1 MPWDFQLPTKVHFGR
16 GTLRK
21 VGTWTASLGA
31 RALLIG
37 YRDRSGLEE
46 AYQRAE
52 QSLAKAG
59 LATALFLE
67 VLPEPEAELVDHCA
81 AAART
86 AHADVLVALGGGSVI
101 DLAKAAAALTP
112 AGGLLADY
120 LSIDPAPAPAEA
132 LPVIAVPTTAGT
144 GSEVSDVAVFAHDS
158 GKAALFGPALRPR
171 LAVVDPDLAVGSPAS
186 LTAACGADA
195 LGHAIE
201 ACVSR
206 RTNPLATLLAA
217 EAVTLI
223 VQNLPPA
230 VVDPKAVAPRESLAL
245 AATLAGAAFSSAGV
259 AGAHAVAQ
267 ALGVVLG
274 LPHGRAV
281 ALALPPVLRFNAA
294 ACVEQY
300 TRLARGCGLP
310 DAEAF
315 LGRVR
320 ELLASVGLSEKLAL
334 PPAVVDQLVSAA
346 QAARVPLVQ
355 NPVRL
360 DEPALR
366 QVFAE
371 LAGQ

>member
-1 MPWDFQLPTKVHFGR
+1 
-16 GTLRK
+16 
-21 VGTWTASLGA
+21 
-31 RALLIG
+31 
-37 YRDRSGLEE
+37 
-46 AYQRAE
+46 
-52 QSLAKAG
+52 
-59 LATALFLE
+59 
-67 VLPEPEAELVDHCA
+67 
-81 AAART
+81 
-86 AHADVLVALGGGSVI
+86 
-101 DLAKAAAALTP
+101 
-112 AGGLLADY
+112 
-120 LSIDPAPAPAEA
+120 
-132 LPVIAVPTTAGT
+132 
-144 GSEVSDVAVFAHDS
+144 
-158 GKAALFGPALRPR
+158 
-171 LAVVDPDLAVGSPAS
+171 
-186 LTAACGADA
+186 
-195 LGHAIE
+195 
-201 ACVSR
+201 
-206 RTNPLATLLAA
+206 
-217 EAVTLI
+217 
-223 VQNLPPA
+223 
-230 VVDPKAVAPRESLAL
+230 
-245 AATLAGAAFSSAGV
+245 LAGAAFSSAGV